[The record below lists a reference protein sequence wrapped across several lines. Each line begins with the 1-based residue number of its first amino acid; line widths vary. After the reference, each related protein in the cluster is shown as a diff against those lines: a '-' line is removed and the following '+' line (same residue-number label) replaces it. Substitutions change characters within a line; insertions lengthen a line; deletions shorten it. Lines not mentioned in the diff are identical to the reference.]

1 VNSEQIS
8 DVPRFRYAPGR
19 GPAVAAEAMV
29 ATSQVPATLAGLE
42 MLRRG
47 GSAADAAIAAA
58 AVCCVA
64 EPMSTGIGGD
74 AFAIVWDAGAAHG
87 LDAAGPAPRTA
98 SPADVPTAGGP
109 RSVDVPGAVAGWHA
123 LNERFG
129 KLGLDTCL
137 GPAIDLAERGVA
149 AGYHCSW
156 GWRHSPQAPVEF
168 GPAPATGEVF
178 RLPELGQTLR
188 LIAEHGPEA
197 LYRGPVA
204 AAIASSTWLTEDD
217 LAAYAPAWVE
227 PLRFPYR
234 GVDVLEMPPPT
245 QGVAA
250 LEALGLLT
258 PIDRPTLGDR
268 IRAVALA
275 LEDAYA
281 NVRDGADVTGLLT
294 PAHLAARGGHRPR
307 LLREPAGG
315 TVYLCTLDADGMAVS
330 FIQSLYD
337 NFGSGV
343 VAPGTG
349 IVLNNRA
356 EGFGVIGSVE
366 PGRRPYHTL
375 MPGLLV
381 ENGRLR
387 GPFGVMGGFIQA
399 QAHVQFLGA
408 LLDDGLD
415 PQAALDHARFRV
427 DAGTVRLEEGL
438 GGRAAADLEA
448 AGWPITVEPDRML
461 FGGGQ
466 AIDIRAGRILGG
478 SDPRKDG
485 FVAGF

>member
-1 VNSEQIS
+1 MS
-8 DVPRFRYAPGR
+8 DVPRFRDAPGR

-29 ATSQVPATLAGLE
+29 ATSQAPATLAGLD

-98 SPADVPTAGGP
+98 ETWDVPRGGGP
-109 RSVDVPGAVAGWHA
+109 RSVDVPGAVAGWAA
-123 LNERFG
+123 LSERYG

-137 GPAIDLAERGVA
+137 GPAVDLAERGVA

-156 GWRHSPQAPVEF
+156 AWRHSPRAPAEF

-178 RLPELGQTLR
+178 RLPELGRTLR

-197 LYRGPVA
+197 LYRGPIA

-217 LAAYAPAWVE
+217 LAACAPAWVE
-227 PLRFPYR
+227 PLRYRYR
-234 GVDVLEMPPPT
+234 GVDVLELPPPT

-250 LEALGLLT
+250 LEALGLLA
-258 PIDRPTLGDR
+258 PIARPALADRV
-268 IRAVALA
+268 RAVALA

-281 NVRDGADVTGLLT
+281 EVRDGADVAGLLT
-294 PAHLAARGGHRPR
+294 PAHLAARGRDRPR

-349 IVLNNRA
+349 VVLNNRA
-356 EGFGVIGSVE
+356 EGFAVIGSVE

-375 MPGLLV
+375 MPGMLA
-381 ENGRLR
+381 EDGRLR

-415 PQAALDHARFRV
+415 PQAALDRARFRV
-427 DAGTVRLEEGL
+427 DADTVRLEEGL
-438 GGRAAADLEA
+438 GDRAASALEA
-448 AGWPITVEPDRML
+448 AGWPVTVEPDRML

-485 FVAGF
+485 FAAGL

>member
-1 VNSEQIS
+1 MS
-8 DVPRFRYAPGR
+8 DVPRFRDAPGR

-29 ATSQVPATLAGLE
+29 ATSQAPATLAGLD

-74 AFAIVWDAGAAHG
+74 AFAIVWDSGAAAG

-98 SPADVPTAGGP
+98 ETGDVPAGGGP
-109 RSVDVPGAVAGWHA
+109 RSVDVPGAVAGWAA
-123 LNERFG
+123 LNDRYG

-156 GWRHSPQAPVEF
+156 AWRHSRQAPAEF

-178 RLPELGQTLR
+178 RLPELGRTLR
-188 LIAEHGPEA
+188 LIAEHGPAA

-204 AAIASSTWLTEDD
+204 AAIAASTWLTEDD

-227 PLRFPYR
+227 PLRYPHR
-234 GVDVLEMPPPT
+234 GVEVLEMPPPT

-250 LEALGLLT
+250 LEALALLA
-258 PIDRPTLGDR
+258 PIARPTLGDR
-268 IRAVALA
+268 VRAVALA

-281 NVRDGADVTGLLT
+281 NVRDGADVAGLLS
-294 PAHLAARGGHRPR
+294 PAHLAARGRDRPR

-315 TVYLCTLDADGMAVS
+315 TVYLCALDADGLAVS
-330 FIQSLYD
+330 FIQSLYE

-349 IVLNNRA
+349 VVLNNRA
-356 EGFGVIGSVE
+356 EGFGVLGSVE

-375 MPGLLV
+375 MPGMLT

-415 PQAALDHARFRV
+415 PQAALDRARFRI

-438 GGRAAADLEA
+438 RGGAAELAA
-448 AGWPITVEPDRML
+448 AGWPVTVEPDRMA

-485 FVAGF
+485 FAAGF

>member
-1 VNSEQIS
+1 MTDI
-8 DVPRFRYAPGR
+8 PRFRDAPGR

-29 ATSQVPATLAGLE
+29 ATSQAPATLAGLD

-74 AFAIVWDAGAAHG
+74 AFAIVWNAGAADG

-98 SPADVPTAGGP
+98 SPEDVPTAGGP
-109 RSVDVPGAVAGWHA
+109 RSVDVPGAVAGWAA
-123 LNERFG
+123 LSERYG
-129 KLGLDTCL
+129 RLGLDTCL
-137 GPAIDLAERGVA
+137 APAIDLAERGVA

-156 GWRHSPQAPVEF
+156 GWRQSTKAPAEF
-168 GPAPATGEVF
+168 GPAPAVGEVF
-178 RLPELGQTLR
+178 RLPELGRTLR
-188 LIAEHGPEA
+188 LIAQEGPA
-197 LYRGPVA
+197 AFYLGRVA
-204 AAIASSTWLTEDD
+204 AAIAASTWLTEQD
-217 LAAYAPAWVE
+217 LAEYAPAWVE
-227 PLRFPYR
+227 PLRYAYR
-234 GVDVLEMPPPT
+234 GVDVFEMPPPT

-250 LEALGLLT
+250 LEALGLLA
-258 PIDRPTLGDR
+258 PIDRLTLGDR
-268 IRAVALA
+268 VRAVALA

-281 NVRDGADVTGLLT
+281 NVRDGADVSGLLSA
-294 PAHLAARGGHRPR
+294 AHLASRGRARPR

-315 TVYLCTLDADGMAVS
+315 TVYLCAVDADGMAVS

-349 IVLNNRA
+349 IVLNDRA
-356 EGFGVIGSVE
+356 EGFGVSGAVE

-375 MPGLLV
+375 MPGLLA

-387 GPFGVMGGFIQA
+387 GPFGVMGGFVQA

-415 PQAALDHARFRV
+415 PQAALDRARFRV
-427 DAGTVRLEEGL
+427 DTGTVRLEEGL
-438 GGRAAADLEA
+438 RHRADELAA
-448 AGWPITVEPDRML
+448 AGWPVTVEPDRAL

-466 AIDIRAGRILGG
+466 AIDVRAGRILGG

-485 FVAGF
+485 FAAGF

>member
-1 VNSEQIS
+1 MI
-8 DVPRFRYAPGR
+8 DVPGFRDAPGR

-29 ATSQVPATLAGLE
+29 ATSQAPATLAGLD

-74 AFAIVWDAGAAHG
+74 AFAIVWDGGAATG
-87 LDAAGPAPRTA
+87 LDAAGPAPRNA
-98 SPADVPTAGGP
+98 QPHEVPAAGGP
-109 RSVDVPGAVAGWHA
+109 RSVDVPGAVAGWAA
-123 LNERFG
+123 LSERYG

-137 GPAIDLAERGVA
+137 APAIDLAERGVA

-156 GWRHSPQAPVEF
+156 MWRHTAHAPAEF
-168 GPAPATGEVF
+168 GPAPETGQVF
-178 RLPELGQTLR
+178 RLPDLGRTLR
-188 LIAEHGPEA
+188 LIAGGGPQA
-197 LYRGPVA
+197 FYRGPVA
-204 AAIASSTWLTEDD
+204 AAMAASTWLTEDD
-217 LAAYAPAWVE
+217 LAAYSAGWVE
-227 PLRFPYR
+227 PLRYAYR

-250 LEALGLLT
+250 LEALGLLSAVE
-258 PIDRPTLGDR
+258 RPALGDR
-268 IRAVALA
+268 MRAVALA

-281 NVRDGADVTGLLT
+281 QVRDGADVSGLLT
-294 PAHLAARGGHRPR
+294 PSHLSARGQDRPR

-315 TVYLCTLDADGMAVS
+315 TVYLCALDGDGMAVS
-330 FIQSLYD
+330 FIQSLYES
-337 NFGSGV
+337 FGSGV

-349 IVLNNRA
+349 VVLNNRA
-356 EGFGVIGSVE
+356 EGFGVSGSVE

-375 MPGLLV
+375 MPGMLV

-399 QAHVQFLGA
+399 QAHVQYLA
-408 LLDDGLD
+408 SVLDDGLD
-415 PQAALDHARFRV
+415 PQAALDRARFRI
-427 DAGTVRLEEGL
+427 DAGRVRLEEGL
-438 GGRAAADLEA
+438 ASSAASLEA
-448 AGWPITVEPDRML
+448 AGWPVHVEPDRML

-485 FVAGF
+485 FAAGF